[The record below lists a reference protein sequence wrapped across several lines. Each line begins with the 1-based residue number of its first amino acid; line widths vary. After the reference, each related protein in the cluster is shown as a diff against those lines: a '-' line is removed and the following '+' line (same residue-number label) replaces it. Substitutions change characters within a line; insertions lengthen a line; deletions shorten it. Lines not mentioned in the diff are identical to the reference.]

1 MKTTE
6 HTTNANADD
15 TAEGADPAK
24 PDTKRRK
31 KTEPDQ
37 RLGGGS
43 QTGDGRDLPA
53 VTQFDFRGRTV
64 GSVVKDGQPWFI
76 ARDVCDVL
84 EHTDAS
90 KAVSRLDDDE
100 KGETIIRT
108 LGGPQVMKIV
118 NESGLYS
125 LVFTSTKPEAK
136 AFRRWVT
143 GEVLPA
149 IRQTGR
155 YEARRM
161 AGAQWV
167 QLDFPATGRFI
178 VTMTADGPHVQET
191 SYAAVL
197 DEMAAIN
204 GTVLAHA
211 MGLIACYWHMAQQL
225 QCWTIDPAHGFTLE
239 RLKKAI
245 YEGERLG
252 RRYLEVWKGDR
263 ETGDAVKH

>member
-6 HTTNANADD
+6 HTTNTDADD
-15 TAEGADPAK
+15 TGEAADQAK
-24 PDTKRRK
+24 PRAERGKRSK
-31 KTEPDQ
+31 PSQGLDN
-37 RLGGGS
+37 GS
-43 QTGDGRDLPA
+43 QTSDDGDLLP

-76 ARDVCDVL
+76 AKDVCDVL

-100 KGETIIRT
+100 KGATIIRT
-108 LGGPQVMKIV
+108 LGGPQVMKLV

-125 LVFTSTKPEAK
+125 LVFSSSKPEAK

-155 YEARRM
+155 YDARRT
-161 AGAQWV
+161 ASAQWV
-167 QLDFPATGRFI
+167 QLDLPATGRFI

-211 MGLIACYWHMAQQL
+211 IGLIACYWHMAQQL
-225 QCWTIDPAHGFTLE
+225 QCWTIDPADGFTME

-245 YEGERLG
+245 CEGERLG
-252 RRYLEVWKGDR
+252 RRYLEVWKAEHGPRDK
-263 ETGDAVKH
+263 TKH